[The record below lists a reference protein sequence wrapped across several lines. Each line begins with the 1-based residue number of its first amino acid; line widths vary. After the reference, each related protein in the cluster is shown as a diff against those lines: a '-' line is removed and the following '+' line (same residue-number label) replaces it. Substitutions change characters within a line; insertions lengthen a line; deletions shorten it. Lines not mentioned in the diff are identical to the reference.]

1 MSDNN
6 TEQAETD
13 GGVVSDDEVFS
24 TVEDGK
30 EYRDTVY
37 RETDYENLESAPA
50 TQDYPSRGTQDGF
63 KLTELPKVPKV
74 SHIVG
79 PSAIMLGAS
88 LGSGETMF
96 WPNLL
101 AQYGWSLYWAFWV
114 GVITQFFINTEIQ
127 RWTMATGESIFR
139 GYDRIGRFWPWFFL
153 LAGFFHLGWPG
164 WASGGA
170 KVFAGWT
177 GVVAVESWWIIAVVS
192 MVVIWLSYQAG
203 PLLYN
208 IIERAQLVLMF
219 VAIGAAL
226 VLTLFV
232 GSVGQLANLPA
243 GAVSFGSLPPSDEL
257 DIATFLGG
265 LAYAGAG
272 GYINLA
278 QGVWAREKGY
288 GMGTYQGR
296 LKNPLRGADPEE
308 VEGGFAFEPTEKNLK
323 RWRGWW
329 SVTQREHF
337 LTFVVGLLVVATVA
351 MSISV
356 EYASGIAASTGAID
370 MWLNTIIPQL
380 GGLSSTLL
388 YAMLFIALFS
398 TQYAIV
404 ESFVRNSVDILY
416 QVYGRSRGIGESQLF
431 LGALTIFTLW
441 GIAIILLSNALAVIS
456 QPWILLVI
464 GAAIAGVMMWPY
476 NSLTI
481 ILNTE
486 RLPEHTQPGWARVV
500 AMWWATAFFGFFSV
514 LLIGGQLAGPV
525 ADAAMGIGLGGVF
538 QSFAVE
544 IGVIGSGVGGYL
556 LWLFALVVQVTTMY
570 RTTRAKLDA
579 SGTVEGAEEAEG
591 LLA

>member
-208 IIERAQLVLMF
+208 IIERAQLALMF
-219 VAIGAAL
+219 IAIGAAL
-226 VLTLFV
+226 VLTSFRRIGRPTRKLA
-232 GSVGQLANLPA
+232 GRSGQLWITPA
-243 GAVSFGSLPPSDEL
+243 
-257 DIATFLGG
+257 
-265 LAYAGAG
+265 
-272 GYINLA
+272 
-278 QGVWAREKGY
+278 K
-288 GMGTYQGR
+288 
-296 LKNPLRGADPEE
+296 
-308 VEGGFAFEPTEKNLK
+308 
-323 RWRGWW
+323 
-329 SVTQREHF
+329 
-337 LTFVVGLLVVATVA
+337 
-351 MSISV
+351 
-356 EYASGIAASTGAID
+356 
-370 MWLNTIIPQL
+370 
-380 GGLSSTLL
+380 
-388 YAMLFIALFS
+388 
-398 TQYAIV
+398 
-404 ESFVRNSVDILY
+404 
-416 QVYGRSRGIGESQLF
+416 
-431 LGALTIFTLW
+431 
-441 GIAIILLSNALAVIS
+441 
-456 QPWILLVI
+456 
-464 GAAIAGVMMWPY
+464 
-476 NSLTI
+476 
-481 ILNTE
+481 
-486 RLPEHTQPGWARVV
+486 
-500 AMWWATAFFGFFSV
+500 
-514 LLIGGQLAGPV
+514 
-525 ADAAMGIGLGGVF
+525 
-538 QSFAVE
+538 
-544 IGVIGSGVGGYL
+544 
-556 LWLFALVVQVTTMY
+556 
-570 RTTRAKLDA
+570 
-579 SGTVEGAEEAEG
+579 
-591 LLA
+591 

>member
-1 MSDNN
+1 MADDHS
-6 TEQAETD
+6 EPAEPD
-13 GGVVSDDEVFS
+13 GGVITEDDDVYTTAEV
-24 TVEDGK
+24 GK
-30 EYRDTVY
+30 QYRDTVY
-37 RETDYENLESAPA
+37 REQDYDSLESAPA
-50 TQDYPSRGTQDGF
+50 TSSYPEAGTKDGY
-63 KLTELPKVPKV
+63 KLSEMPKVPKV

-96 WPNLL
+96 WPKLL
-101 AQYGWSLYWAFWV
+101 AQYGWTLYWAFWI
-114 GVITQFFINTEIQ
+114 GVITQFFINTELQ

-139 GYDRIGRFWPWFFL
+139 GYDRISRVWPWFFL
-153 LAGFFHLGWPG
+153 VAGLFHLGWPG

-170 KVFAGWT
+170 KVLANWT
-177 GVVAVESWWIIAVVS
+177 GIVGTGDWWMIAVVS
-192 MVVIWLSYQAG
+192 MVLIWLSYQAG
-203 PLLYN
+203 PVLYN
-208 IIERAQLVLMF
+208 IIENAQVALMFIAVAAAVVLAMVVGSAGQLVN
-219 VAIGAAL
+219 V
-226 VLTLFV
+226 
-232 GSVGQLANLPA
+232 PA
-243 GAVSFGSLPPSDEL
+243 GAVNFGALPPADEL

-272 GYINLA
+272 GYINLS

-308 VEGGFAFEPTEKNLK
+308 VQGGFAFEPTEKNLK

-337 LTFVVGLLVVATVA
+337 LTFVVGLLVVATIA
-351 MSISV
+351 MTISI
-356 EYASGIAASTGAID
+356 EYAQGYTGGAID
-370 MWLNTIIPQL
+370 MWLSVIIPQL
-380 GGLSSTLL
+380 NGLSATLL
-388 YAMLFIALFS
+388 YAVIFIALFS

-416 QVYGRSRGIGESQLF
+416 QVYGRARGIDESQLF
-431 LGALTIFTLW
+431 LGTLSLFTLW
-441 GIAIILLSNALAVIS
+441 GIVIIVLSNAFALIS

-476 NSLTI
+476 NALTI
-481 ILNTE
+481 ILNTT

-500 AMWWATAFFGFFSV
+500 AMWWATGFFGFFSV

-525 ADAAMGIGLGGVF
+525 AEAASNFGLGGVF
-538 QSFAVE
+538 EAFAVE
-544 IGVIGSGVGGYL
+544 MTVVGSGAGGYV
-556 LWLFALVVQVTTMY
+556 LWVLAVIVQVYTMY
-570 RTTRAKLDA
+570 ASARAKLDA
-579 SGTVEGAEEAEG
+579 GGTVEGADEAAG

>member
-219 VAIGAAL
+219 IAIGAAL

>member
-219 VAIGAAL
+219 IAIGAAL

-296 LKNPLRGADPEE
+296 VKNPLRGADAET